1 VSDPLIEAVRP
12 PTKWYVVLRPFK
24 GDRAFVRGE
33 VVDVT
38 GWTHLTS
45 LVQNRYVDAL
55 PHGAEVPDENADGIR
70 IIELSKEQAR
80 KVAPKKRPIP
90 KREQAT
96 SS

>member
-1 VSDPLIEAVRP
+1 
-12 PTKWYVVLRPFK
+12 
-24 GDRAFVRGE
+24 
-33 VVDVT
+33 
-38 GWTHLTS
+38 
-45 LVQNRYVDAL
+45 
-55 PHGAEVPDENADGIR
+55 VPEENADGIR